1 MSERFFRLILGISL
15 MVFLYFEWLY
25 AVYAYCGILMFEG
38 VTNWR
43 IPLIVSKLRYG
54 DQYLNHVDEGNLS
67 AKFPFEAERMLRL
80 VVVIFIGLSFLLP
93 EPLLLWW
100 LSWFVGFMLMLA
112 GITSICPMV
121 MFFRWT
127 GFR

>member
-1 MSERFFRLILGISL
+1 MSERFFRLILGVSL
-15 MVFLYFEWLY
+15 MIFLYFEMLY
-25 AVYAYCGILMFEG
+25 AEYVYIGVLMFEA

-43 IPLIVSKLRYG
+43 FPLLVSKLRYG
-54 DQYLNHVDEGNLS
+54 NQYLNHVDEGNLS

-80 VVVIFIGLSFLLP
+80 VVVVFVALSFIYP
-93 EPLLLWW
+93 EVLWW
-100 LSWFVGFMLMLA
+100 LSWFAGFMLMLA

-121 MFFRWT
+121 MFFRWA